1 MNKIIDIHLGGITFR
16 LDEPAYIALV
26 AYLEAL
32 GKHLEQTE
40 SRDEVLADIEA
51 RIAEIFH
58 ARLEG
63 QRTVLGMADVTFARE
78 ALGQPEDFGEATQ
91 PPSPSRRRLF
101 RDGEGQ
107 ILSGVCSGLS
117 HYFSVDVV
125 WIRAAFLLTILFSGM
140 GLVLYFILWGITPRA
155 ESAADRLA
163 MRGEPATFENI
174 WRTVETEGRR
184 NAGAREP
191 GVVERNL
198 RGLLAGLIEIFALV
212 LRGIGVFFLLLMFL
226 GLLVAGAVLVAV
238 GDGGFWSLPSVQS
251 LELFLPTGMGSMWV
265 LIAGQLLVMGLLG
278 LVVMGVARLWG
289 RGKGL
294 LFRRMML
301 PLWLFVGL
309 GFAMWVVIGVRMDMD
324 HEEDAEVAHVVQL
337 PAGRSDWVLGWGMS
351 AMPGEA
357 GSLSSM
363 GSSDGSAT
371 LLESAWRWTEDS
383 VYFDDIVWDIRST
396 QDSVARLEWSAF
408 AQGGSHRAARARAEH
423 VSYPVAVD
431 STGHIGLGD
440 CLGFPKADR
449 FRDQHVEV
457 VLYLPIGHKI
467 RLDPG
472 AEAYWEPERG
482 FDFPWDDED
491 GGGVWRMAE
500 DGLQAAP

>member
-1 MNKIIDIHLGGITFR
+1 MNKIIDIHLGGMTFR

-40 SRDEVLADIEA
+40 SREEVLADIEA

-63 QRTVLGMADVTFARE
+63 QRTVLGMADVTFAQA
-78 ALGQPEDFGEATQ
+78 ALGQPEDFGEAT
-91 PPSPSRRRLF
+91 PPPPVRRRLF

-107 ILSGVCSGLS
+107 ILSGVCSGLA

-125 WIRAAFLLTILFSGM
+125 WIRAAFLLTFLFSGT

-163 MRGEPATFENI
+163 MRGEPATCENI
-174 WRTVETEGRR
+174 WPTVQSEGRR
-184 NAGAREP
+184 NAGGRER
-191 GVVERNL
+191 GSVERNL
-198 RGLLAGLIEIFALV
+198 RRILAGLMEVFALV
-212 LRGIGVFFLLLMFL
+212 LRGFGVFFLLLMLL
-226 GLLVAGAVLVAV
+226 GLLVAGTVLVAAS
-238 GDGGFWSLPSVQS
+238 GGRFGSLPSVQS
-251 LELFLPTGMGSMWV
+251 LELFLPTGMGWMWV
-265 LIAGQLLVMGLLG
+265 LLAGQMLVMGLLG

-289 RGKGL
+289 KGKGL
-294 LFRRMML
+294 LFRRMVYPFL
-301 PLWLFVGL
+301 LIVGL
-309 GFAMWVVIGVRMDMD
+309 GFAMWVVIGVRMGMD

-351 AMPGEA
+351 AMPGDA
-357 GSLSSM
+357 GSFSSM

-383 VYFDDIVWDIRST
+383 VYFDDIAWDIRST

-423 VSYPVAVD
+423 VSYPVEAD

-440 CLGFPKADR
+440 CLGFPKSDR
-449 FRDQHVEV
+449 YRGQRVEV

-472 AEAYWEPERG
+472 AEAYWEPEGG
-482 FDFPWDDED
+482 FDFPWDDAE
-491 GGGVWRMAE
+491 GGGVWRMAA
-500 DGLQAAP
+500 DGLRAAP

>member
-40 SRDEVLADIEA
+40 SREEVLADIEA

-125 WIRAAFLLTILFSGM
+125 WIRAAFLLTFLFSGM

-184 NAGAREP
+184 NAGARER
-191 GVVERNL
+191 GSVERGP
-198 RGLLAGLIEIFALV
+198 RRFLAGLIEVFVLV

-251 LELFLPTGMGSMWV
+251 LELFLPTGMGWMWV
-265 LIAGQLLVMGLLG
+265 LVAGQMLVMGLLG
-278 LVVMGVARLWG
+278 LLVMGVARLLG
-289 RGKGL
+289 KGKGL
-294 LFRRMML
+294 LFRRMVL
-301 PLWLFVGL
+301 PLLLLTGL
-309 GFAMWVVIGVRMDMD
+309 GFATWVVIGVRMGLD

-482 FDFPWDDED
+482 FDFPWDDGD

>member
-1 MNKIIDIHLGGITFR
+1 
-16 LDEPAYIALV
+16 
-26 AYLEAL
+26 
-32 GKHLEQTE
+32 
-40 SRDEVLADIEA
+40 
-51 RIAEIFH
+51 
-58 ARLEG
+58 
-63 QRTVLGMADVTFARE
+63 
-78 ALGQPEDFGEATQ
+78 
-91 PPSPSRRRLF
+91 
-101 RDGEGQ
+101 
-107 ILSGVCSGLS
+107 
-117 HYFSVDVV
+117 
-125 WIRAAFLLTILFSGM
+125 
-140 GLVLYFILWGITPRA
+140 
-155 ESAADRLA
+155 
-163 MRGEPATFENI
+163 
-174 WRTVETEGRR
+174 
-184 NAGAREP
+184 
-191 GVVERNL
+191 
-198 RGLLAGLIEIFALV
+198 LAGLIEVFVLV

-251 LELFLPTGMGSMWV
+251 LELFLPTGMGWMWV
-265 LIAGQLLVMGLLG
+265 LVAGQMLVMGLLG
-278 LVVMGVARLWG
+278 LLVMGVARLLG
-289 RGKGL
+289 KGKGL
-294 LFRRMML
+294 LFRRMVL
-301 PLWLFVGL
+301 PLLLLTGL
-309 GFAMWVVIGVRMDMD
+309 GFATWVVIGVRMGLD

-482 FDFPWDDED
+482 FDFPWDDGD